1 MFEFNRVPFGLK
13 GSGNSF
19 VRAITKILYPIRE
32 FADSFV
38 DDVAV
43 HSDQWKQHL
52 IHIDKFLQ
60 TVKNAGLTLN
70 LKKSKWAQSQVK
82 LCGQIIG
89 SGKRLADPDKIKVV
103 EKMNVTRTKT
113 QLRQVLGLFSYFRE
127 RIKDFAGVVKSLT
140 DLMFKCIKIPW
151 NVLP

>member
-1 MFEFNRVPFGLK
+1 M
-13 GSGNSF
+13 
-19 VRAITKILYPIRE
+19 YPIHE

-60 TVKNAGLTLN
+60 TVKNADLTLN
-70 LKKSKWAQSQVK
+70 LKCKWAQSQVK
-82 LCGQIIG
+82 FCGQIIG
-89 SGKRLADPDKIKVV
+89 SGKRLADPDKIKVIEV
-103 EKMNVTRTKT
+103 MNLSRTKT
-113 QLRQVLGLFSYFRE
+113 QLRQIMGLFSYFRE
-127 RIKDFAGVVKSLT
+127 SIKDFDGVE
-140 DLMFKCIKIPW
+140 IKIPW